1 MRTLGLVALSWLLP
15 IHAAEG
21 WQVQRLVEP
30 LFPPLAQQAR
40 IRDKVTVRC
49 EIAAEGVTK
58 ECAPVSGHPL
68 LAQAVVRNAKQWTF
82 RRGGSTSTEE
92 ANFFEIE
99 YNFEFSEKTVRFSPT
114 PTYFSFKFP
123 NRVTLTSAIPSVGQG
138 FCSEEEWQALQKEQ
152 GKKGKRK
159 KRIAIY

>member
-49 EIAAEGVTK
+49 AIAPEGVTK
-58 ECAPVSGHPL
+58 ECTPVSGHPL
-68 LAQAVVRNAKQWTF
+68 LARAAVQNAKQWTF
-82 RRGGSTSTEE
+82 RRSGSTSTEE
-92 ANFFEIE
+92 ADYFEIE
-99 YNFEFSEKTVRFSPT
+99 YNFEFSEQMVRFSPT
-114 PTYFSFKFP
+114 PTSFSFEFP
-123 NRVTLTSAIPSVGQG
+123 NRVTLTSAIPSIGQG
-138 FCSEEEWQALQKEQ
+138 FCTEEEWQALQKDKS
-152 GKKGKRK
+152 KKSKPK
-159 KRIAIY
+159 KRVATY

>member
-1 MRTLGLVALSWLLP
+1 MQALGVIALCGMLP

-49 EIAAEGVTK
+49 EIAPEGVPK
-58 ECAPVSGHPL
+58 ECTPVSGHPL
-68 LAQAVVRNAKQWTF
+68 LAQAAVQNAKQWTF

-92 ANFFEIE
+92 ADYFEIE
-99 YNFEFSEKTVRFSPT
+99 YNFDFSEQATRVSPP
-114 PTYFSFKFP
+114 PTQFAFEFP
-123 NRVTLTSAIPSVGQG
+123 NRVTLTSAIPCIDHG
-138 FCSEEEWQALQKEQ
+138 FCSEEERQAWLKEQ

-159 KRIAIY
+159 KPIAIY